1 MKLSL
6 LKFQFTL
13 VCLLAVVSAGMATL
27 ITWSLTPTFRL
38 EVSMQTSTPGVAQ
51 LFYDIGRGVSEAD
64 SLRLQLRE
72 PKATA
77 VYRFPLPEA
86 KYAGIRFDPL
96 DHGNAEIVIN
106 YARIIDNSGHA
117 VRNFPLQEVT
127 VANGV
132 SSSEITGGKM
142 KLILGPADNDSN
154 LLLPGMP
161 ITLQTATS
169 DHLISSL
176 RTFVLYLVPLV
187 LVGFLYPILV
197 KRLWSSRVQQRWS
210 RLTAWVNLHPARGLL
225 IVAAASTIASCYPVV
240 FFGKSFVSPNNGT
253 LLLYD
258 RLPTLPGYTSSM
270 ADDAAGAD
278 IGAAAWFHI
287 PYAVVESRALFHDFE
302 LPLWNRYDSCGVTL
316 LGQGQS
322 MFGDPLHFLV
332 LFTGGSALA
341 WDVKFLLA
349 KMLFAWGIGLTVL
362 AATRHLPS
370 SVILTASSVFL
381 GFFAFR
387 YDHAAIFS
395 VCYAP
400 WILYCWFRIKEV
412 SILKNAVP
420 WVVGLI
426 LANWTEMNSGTVKE
440 AYILLLG
447 MNGGGFLIFLL
458 ANEPF
463 SLKLKKLSHV
473 IVGGLVFLAVSM
485 PVWLTFLDALRTAH
499 TLYNSPGVW
508 NIQPNLVL
516 GFFDDMFY
524 RQFIS
529 GEGEVNPSTN
539 FLILLGFLFA
549 LGHFGNLR
557 RDSTYR
563 AVGISTAI
571 ALAMAFALVPVS
583 VIGRIPFLGRIIHI
597 GNTFSCV
604 LIIYSIVM
612 AGFGLREFW
621 LRLPNKESRGDVTVP
636 LLLLALLLWF
646 YVGFFQSSSPA
657 GPALY
662 GRDISISTFFYWYA
676 SSLLVAVIALPFIA
690 RGIVR
695 SPRSR
700 MVMIP
705 ILPVCVFIL
714 HWRHG
719 MYLTTPVD
727 KYVMNPQERPPFGA
741 YSPAINFVTT
751 KTAEPFR
758 TVGLGDNLFPGFN
771 SALGVESFNGAE
783 PLANPFYRQL
793 TEAWHV
799 EKAWDWRLVVT
810 EKNLADVKPLTDLLN
825 VRYFLG
831 SPDRTSEESLV
842 LVNHSDM
849 SVYQSD
855 SVWPRAF
862 FVEGIS
868 TYDTLPQLVS
878 LIRESN
884 GRPFAAVEMSESASR
899 PELAPLPRQPGD
911 QPVIA
916 AMDYQLTTNTTSFKI
931 AVPKPGVVAL
941 TEAYLPD
948 DFRVTVNGKA
958 TPYFRVNH
966 AFKGI
971 AIEQPG
977 TYFIRVSYW
986 PRRFTLSLWIAGAG
1000 LAVLAGY
1007 IYAFRWRSTK
1017 AVWAHG
1023 HDMFANS
1030 GHPVTG
1036 PNG

>member
-1 MKLSL
+1 MKFSFP
-6 LKFQFTL
+6 KFQLML
-13 VCLLAVVSAGMATL
+13 VLALAAVSAGVATL
-27 ITWSLTPTFRL
+27 ITWSLTPLFYF
-38 EVSMQTSTPGVAQ
+38 EVSMQSSTGGMAQ
-51 LFYDIGRGVSEAD
+51 VFYDVGRGICEAD

-72 PKATA
+72 PRATA
-77 VYRFPLPEA
+77 VYRFPLPQGNYQA
-86 KYAGIRFDPL
+86 MRFDPL
-96 DHGNAEIVIN
+96 DHGNAHIVIN
-106 YARIIDNSGHA
+106 YARIVDISGHT
-117 VRNFPLQEVT
+117 VRNFPVQEVT
-127 VANGV
+127 VSSGV
-132 SSSEITGGKM
+132 SHSEIRDGRLNLT
-142 KLILGPADNDSN
+142 LGPTDNDSI
-154 LLLPGMP
+154 LSLPGKP
-161 ITLQTATS
+161 ITLQATRFAYCVFA
-169 DHLISSL
+169 LQ
-176 RTFVLYLVPLV
+176 TFLLYFVPLT
-187 LVGFLYPILV
+187 LVGILCPILA
-197 KRLWSSRVQQRWS
+197 RRFWSSRTQQRWS
-210 RLTAWVNLHPARGLL
+210 RFTAWVDLHPGRTLL
-225 IVAAASTIASCYPVV
+225 IVAAVSTTISCYPVV

-258 RLPTLPGYTSSM
+258 RLPTLPGYTSSA

-278 IGAAAWFHI
+278 VGAAAWFHI
-287 PYAVVESRALFHDFE
+287 PYAMVESRALFHDFE

-349 KMLFAWGIGLTVL
+349 KMLFAWGVGLTVF

-370 SVILTASSVFL
+370 SLILTASSVFL

-395 VCYAP
+395 VCYSP
-400 WILYCWFRIKEV
+400 WILYCWFRIREV
-412 SILKNAVP
+412 SILRKAVP

-440 AYILLLG
+440 AYVLLLG
-447 MNGGGFLIFLL
+447 MNGCGFLIFLL

-473 IVGGLVFLAVSM
+473 VMGGLVFLAISM

-508 NIQPNLVL
+508 NIQPNLLL

-557 RDSTYR
+557 RDPTYR

-571 ALAMAFALVPVS
+571 ALAMAFAMVPVS
-583 VIGRIPFLGRIIHI
+583 VIARIPFVGRIIHI

-621 LRLPNKESRGDVTVP
+621 SRLPNKESRGNVTVP
-636 LLLLALLLWF
+636 FLFLALLLWF

-662 GRDISISTFFYWYA
+662 GHDVSMSTFFYWYA

-695 SPRSR
+695 SPRTR
-700 MVMIP
+700 IVMIP
-705 ILPVCVFIL
+705 ILLVCVFIL

-741 YSPAINFVTT
+741 YSPAINLVTT
-751 KTAEPFR
+751 NTAEPFR
-758 TVGLGDNLFPGFN
+758 TVGMGDNLFPGFN

-810 EKNLADVKPLTDLLN
+810 EKNLADVKPLTNMLN
-825 VRYFLG
+825 IRYFLG
-831 SPDRTSEESLV
+831 SSNQASEEGLQ
-842 LVNHSDM
+842 LINHSDM
-849 SVYQSD
+849 NVYQSD
-855 SVWPRAF
+855 SAWPRAF
-862 FVEGIS
+862 FVDGVS
-868 TYDTLPQLVS
+868 SYDTLPQFVR

-884 GRPFAAVEMSESASR
+884 GHPFAAVETSETFVSRQLAS
-899 PELAPLPRQPGD
+899 LPKRQSDLPAL
-911 QPVIA
+911 PA
-916 AMDYQLTTNTTSFKI
+916 FDYKLTTNTTSFKI
-931 AVPKPGVVAL
+931 TAPTAGVVAL
-941 TEAYLPD
+941 TENYLPD
-948 DFRVTVNGKA
+948 DFRVTVNGKRS
-958 TPYFRVNH
+958 PYFRVNH

-971 AIEQPG
+971 ALDRPG
-977 TYFIRVSYW
+977 TYLITVSYW
-986 PRRFTLSLWIAGAG
+986 PHHFTLSLLIATGG
-1000 LAVLAGY
+1000 LFLLALY
-1007 IYAFRWRSTK
+1007 VFAFGFRSGKT
-1017 AVWAHG
+1017 
-1023 HDMFANS
+1023 MTTTS
-1030 GHPVTG
+1030 
-1036 PNG
+1036 